1 MAYPNEVEWKR
12 QPYLVIFWWDQK
24 HLRFLS
30 LSRPLES
37 IESQYPKKSLRERPI
52 GQEKKMGSE
61 NMHPSK
67 KKKKNKKE
75 ERGCNYP
82 LGTHGDKFEAH
93 LGPSMDP
100 AWHLSVIFRGK

>member
-1 MAYPNEVEWKR
+1 VEKTTLSC
-12 QPYLVIFWWDQK
+12 YLLV
-24 HLRFLS
+24 
-30 LSRPLES
+30 
-37 IESQYPKKSLRERPI
+37 
-52 GQEKKMGSE
+52 GSE
-61 NMHPSK
+61 TFEISFTFSPSRKHWKPISEKITPGKTHWPGEENGVGEYGAKREVASFK
-67 KKKKNKKE
+67 KKKKKIE

>member
-61 NMHPSK
+61 NM
-67 KKKKNKKE
+67 
-75 ERGCNYP
+75 
-82 LGTHGDKFEAH
+82 DMKFCD
-93 LGPSMDP
+93 S
-100 AWHLSVIFRGK
+100 